1 MSALRQNTPDVLDR
15 KVTKKGMAEK
25 HTVGGKKPK
34 KLIAQHLIY
43 NHCSLERARGTEVS
57 RC

>member
-25 HTVGGKKPK
+25 HTVGEKKTK
-34 KLIAQHLIY
+34 KVNCTASDLQ
-43 NHCSLERARGTEVS
+43 SLQS
-57 RC
+57 RKSQRD